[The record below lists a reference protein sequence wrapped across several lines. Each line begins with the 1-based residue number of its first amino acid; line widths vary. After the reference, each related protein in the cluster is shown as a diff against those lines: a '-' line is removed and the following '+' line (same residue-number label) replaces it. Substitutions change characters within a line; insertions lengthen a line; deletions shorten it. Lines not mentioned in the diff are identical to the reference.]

1 MDVVTPGNRIFGTVS
16 LPVLTGVVVDAAL
29 EGDALPGVS
38 VVGHGVWSAEI
49 NVQLQVNL
57 LKALV
62 VVLVAEVTLVLSDV
76 LRGDVVYNERGVI
89 FAINNQVFGKIGG
102 GESDSGGEVE
112 GDKVER
118 GVVFAPDLGVGGE
131 EGYTGWE
138 DTRVCDLFTGP
149 CCSDGGKRERGREE
163 GGGRG
168 REREGEKRE
177 EEEEERKK
185 GEGDE
190 YITRKYSLR
199 GRYYHIR

>member
-38 VVGHGVWSAEI
+38 VVGHRDWSAEI

-76 LRGDVVYNERGVI
+76 LWGDVVYNERGVI

-102 GESDSGGEVE
+102 GESDFGGEVE

-138 DTRVCDLFTGP
+138 DTRVCDLFTGL
-149 CCSDGGKRERGREE
+149 CCSDGGKRERERRGRRKRERKGREMSTLLE
-163 GGGRG
+163 STVSGGGI
-168 REREGEKRE
+168 
-177 EEEEERKK
+177 
-185 GEGDE
+185 
-190 YITRKYSLR
+190 ITSDS
-199 GRYYHIR
+199 

>member
-38 VVGHGVWSAEI
+38 VVGHRDWSAEI

-76 LRGDVVYNERGVI
+76 LRGDILYTKRGVI
-89 FAINNQVFGKIGG
+89 FAINDPVFGKIGG

-118 GVVFAPDLGVGGE
+118 GVVFAPNLGVGGE
-131 EGYTGWE
+131 EGYTGWV
-138 DTRVCDLFTGP
+138 DIRVCDLFTGL

-168 REREGEKRE
+168 RERE
-177 EEEEERKK
+177 
-185 GEGDE
+185 
-190 YITRKYSLR
+190 R
-199 GRYYHIR
+199 GGR

>member
-1 MDVVTPGNRIFGTVS
+1 MDVVTPGNRIFGTGS
-16 LPVLTGVVVDAAL
+16 LPVLTDVVVDAAL

-76 LRGDVVYNERGVI
+76 LWGDVLYTKRGVI
-89 FAINNQVFGKIGG
+89 FALNNQVFGKIGG

-112 GDKVER
+112 GDKVKS
-118 GVVFAPDLGVGGE
+118 GVVFALDLGVGGE

-138 DTRVCDLFTGP
+138 DIRVCDVFTGL

-168 REREGEKRE
+168 RERE
-177 EEEEERKK
+177 
-185 GEGDE
+185 EGGG
-190 YITRKYSLR
+190 R
-199 GRYYHIR
+199 GREKERGGR